1 MYTTVM
7 HSYNCEGGKR
17 GRVIEKDKDKER
29 TRGKIILKLMQKENL
44 KSKK

>member
-7 HSYNCEGGKR
+7 HSYNCERGKR
-17 GRVIEKDKDKER
+17 GRVIEKDKER